1 VRRTLSYTNVA
12 TDRGIGAKMRAFG
25 AGLLVVATLCG
36 APTMA
41 ADLSKPDL
49 PTKKELV
56 PPELPSTW
64 HFEAT
69 LDGWSPNMIVDSGIR
84 TFPPFPVSANF
95 FQLLQHLEG
104 ILPVSALAYND
115 NFIVGASVFWVR
127 LGHLNGNFAPGDGS
141 LGGINAGLT
150 VNQTIA
156 NFFGGVR
163 IPTAPDWSLY
173 GTLGAR
179 VINFNGSLDL
189 SVPVVGFSKTASEGK
204 TWADPVLGLRGRH
217 RIDDK
222 WSVEFETDAG
232 GLSKSA
238 TAQAYGGVAYKWN
251 QYLTSS
257 AGYRVFYA
265 YDQSPADS
273 GSGTFRF
280 QQYLYGPQFNTT
292 LTF

>member
-1 VRRTLSYTNVA
+1 MKRGLSKTIFVA
-12 TDRGIGAKMRAFG
+12 V
-25 AGLLVVATLCG
+25 GLIWA
-36 APTMA
+36 APAVA

-49 PTKKELV
+49 PTKKEMV
-56 PPELPSTW
+56 APELPSTW
-64 HFEAT
+64 HFDVT
-69 LDGWSPNMIVDSGIR
+69 LDGWAPNMIANTGLR
-84 TFPPFPVSANF
+84 TFPVLPVSANF

-104 ILPVSALAYND
+104 ILPVSAVAYND

-141 LGGINAGLT
+141 LGGVNAGLT
-150 VNQTIA
+150 INETIA
-156 NFFGGVR
+156 NAYGGVR
-163 IPTAPDWSLY
+163 IPTAAPDWSLY
-173 GTLGAR
+173 GTLGVR

-189 SVPVVGFSKTASEGK
+189 SVPVSGFAKTASDGK
-204 TWADPVLGLRGRH
+204 TWADPVLGLRGHH

-238 TAQAYGGVAYKWN
+238 TAQAYGGVGYKWN

-257 AGYRVFYA
+257 AGYRFFYA
-265 YDQSPADS
+265 YEQAAANGGN
-273 GSGTFRF
+273 GSFRF

-292 LTF
+292 LAF